1 MAAEKQ
7 NEKKKKKKK
16 INHFEIMTRCSGE
29 SLFHPTDLHWC
40 VFFFFNVFNPTT
52 EWCQQVKNTKSPQKH
67 TQQQHE
73 RRGGGKPTLRRMR
86 QLISFRVNGEA
97 GKGKKKKRSYQTFTV
112 FLLTVYYLLLQ
123 MSNQRDRNWLSGI
136 SSVRSRITGRRK
148 ADIFES

>member
-7 NEKKKKKKK
+7 NEKKKKDRPFWNNDSMQWRV
-16 INHFEIMTRCSGE
+16 IISPNRLTLVC
-29 SLFHPTDLHWC
+29 
-40 VFFFFNVFNPTT
+40 FFFFYVFNPTT

>member
-1 MAAEKQ
+1 MSAGEKY
-7 NEKKKKKKK
+7 EK
-16 INHFEIMTRCSGE
+16 S
-29 SLFHPTDLHWC
+29 
-40 VFFFFNVFNPTT
+40 
-52 EWCQQVKNTKSPQKH
+52 TKTH